1 MKYNGIIYPNTPFFR
16 KYAGKM
22 IVPAGVDGVTPFLFY
37 AGVSHFIVL
46 SPSDP
51 TPASVTID
59 GSELGEDDYSYE
71 TYGVMTQEMYN
82 EISEEIHEL
91 PSSIIGGIFGDLGTI
106 EDISEG
112 EHSITVTTA
121 DGSELSITF
130 TVE

>member
-16 KYAGKM
+16 KYAGKL

-37 AGVSHFIVL
+37 ADSSHFIVL

-59 GSELGEDDYSYE
+59 GSELGEDDYIFE
-71 TYGVMTQEMYN
+71 TYGVMTKEMYN
-82 EISEEIHEL
+82 TIIEQIPDL
-91 PSSIIGGIFGDLGTI
+91 PASVIGGIFGDLGI
-106 EDISEG
+106 EEEISAG

-121 DGSELSITF
+121 DGSELTTTF